1 MGWCQTINYQFNINK
16 LKKMEIMII
25 GIFLGMVMVLG
36 ILGVVVMVRMYSD
49 IKKLKRL
56 VRTQQEIINSIYS
69 RIDDVDHSIHRRI
82 DGEID
87 RTNKLYEEAN
97 RYTISRIEDTSRNL
111 DEVYRQMDSRF
122 DKLTNKLNPVKK
134 DLLYKIKK

>member
-1 MGWCQTINYQFNINK
+1 
-16 LKKMEIMII
+16 MII
-25 GIFLGMVMVLG
+25 GFFLGVVMVLG

-56 VRTQQEIINSIYS
+56 VKSQEEVI
-69 RIDDVDHSIHRRI
+69 REIDLSIHRRI

-87 RTNKLYEEAN
+87 RTNKLYEETN
-97 RYTISRIEDTSRNL
+97 RYINSRMENVSRDI
-111 DEVYRQMDSRF
+111 DEVYRQMDSRL

-134 DLLYKIKK
+134 DLLQD